1 MWMQI
6 RILAAL
12 FPVQHPADGL
22 GMAGKDGLWIWKDF
36 LAPGLGLAQ
45 SWLLLTSEDWTSG

>member
-12 FPVQHPADGL
+12 FPVQHPANGL